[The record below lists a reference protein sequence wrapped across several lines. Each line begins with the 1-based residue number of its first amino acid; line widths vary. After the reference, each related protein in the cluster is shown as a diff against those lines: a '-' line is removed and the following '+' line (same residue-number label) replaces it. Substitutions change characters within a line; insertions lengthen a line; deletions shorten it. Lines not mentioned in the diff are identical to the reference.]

1 VSTPTDTVPATLGTP
16 DGGRGDPPPATTHSD
31 TRARSRRAGRL
42 LDTGLVCALVVVSV
56 VVDPHRML
64 TQPLCRD
71 ENWVAVSLR
80 APVDQLFRLTS
91 TTPVLFT
98 ALLRVTPHTSPS
110 GLRIL
115 PLAFTAGCVVPA
127 WFLGREL
134 DPGHRLTAVVL
145 GATVALAP
153 ALLARHDLKQYTA
166 EAFTTL
172 VLAWLL
178 ARLERRWSTR
188 RLVALA
194 VVLATST
201 LLSNASMF
209 LAVAVLAGLAGA
221 LALRRSWPRL
231 RLLGVVGLGVV
242 AVDALVFVLVDRP
255 GDTPTLRAYWA
266 GSYVPLHS
274 GLADTFHF
282 LHFQAG
288 AELQAVGLGPSM
300 VAAAL
305 IVLGLVVLVRTGFAA
320 LALVVPLVAVEQV
333 AAATAH
339 RYPLWNDRTS
349 TWFTVLLAV
358 VAMIGVSG
366 LARVVRSGVRG
377 LDRRWVPVARIA
389 SGVLLAVLVVT
400 LATPSTR
407 AMRTA
412 ADSTTP
418 LEDVHGQVQTI
429 RAQERPGDVVVANVD
444 AGFGLGVYWLA
455 QPQFPTRLARLD
467 TFRIDYPP
475 ADRVVVATTIS
486 TAAEVAAV
494 RDAVAMARARPGGR
508 VWVVFS
514 HWHTAEHQTMVTELL
529 RYGTL
534 TTPAGQHGLE
544 PVQLLTLTPSGPP
557 AGP

>member
-1 VSTPTDTVPATLGTP
+1 MLGVP
-16 DGGRGDPPPATTHSD
+16 DSGRADPPPSR
-31 TRARSRRAGRL
+31 TRQDARARSRRSRRAGRL
-42 LDTGLVCALVVVSV
+42 VDTGLVCALVVVSV
-56 VVDPHRML
+56 AVHDPHRML
-64 TQPLCRD
+64 TQPLWRD
-71 ENWVAVSLR
+71 ENWVAVSVR
-80 APVDQLFRLTS
+80 APIDQVFRLTS

-98 ALLRVTPHTSPS
+98 ALLRVTPHSSPA

-115 PLAFTAGCVVPA
+115 PLVFTAACVIPA
-127 WFLGREL
+127 WLLGREL

-145 GATVALAP
+145 GVTVALAP

-166 EAFTTL
+166 ETFTTL
-172 VLAWLL
+172 VLAWLI
-178 ARLERRWSTR
+178 ARLERCWSTR

-209 LAVAVLAGLAGA
+209 LAVAVLVGLAGP

-231 RLLGVVGLGVV
+231 RQLGIVGLGIV
-242 AVDALVFVLVDRP
+242 AFDALVFVLVDRP
-255 GDTPTLRAYWA
+255 GDTPALRAYWA

-274 GLADTFHF
+274 GVADALHF

-288 AELQAVGLGPSM
+288 AELQAVGLGPSL

-305 IVLGLVVLVRTGFAA
+305 IVLGLVVLVRSGFAA
-320 LALVVPLVAVEQV
+320 LALVVPLVAIEQV

-366 LARVVRSGVRG
+366 LARIVRSGVRG
-377 LDRRWVPVARIA
+377 PDRRWVAVARIA
-389 SGVLLAVLVVT
+389 SGVVLAILVVT
-400 LATPSTR
+400 LATPTIR

-444 AGFGLGVYWLA
+444 AGFGLGVYWPA
-455 QPQFPTRLARLD
+455 QPRFPTHLARLD

-475 ADRVVVATTIS
+475 ADRVVVAATIS

-494 RDAVAMARARPGGR
+494 RHAVAQARPAGR

-514 HWHTAEHQTMVTELL
+514 HWHTAERQTMVTELL
-529 RYGTL
+529 RFGTL
-534 TTPAGQHGLE
+534 STPTGQHGLE
-544 PVQLLTLTPSGPP
+544 PVQLLTLGPDGPS